1 MDISHAEPQT
11 IPCDIA
17 LLPDEEQSNTALQ
30 ASQAL
35 GIQGG
40 LFTLDD
46 QHFYAHVSLYMFQ
59 MNVSDQNACIT
70 ALQQI
75 ARHTGAQQ
83 LAQNGYHYQSSG
95 HYKGYVDIAFAKTK
109 ETSSLQAQVVATFNN
124 LRADMREKDTHEM
137 TNATGLALENFQK
150 YGYPAIGELFRPHIT
165 LTKFPV
171 EIEPDLSILPP
182 VTAFSGEFARIGLF
196 ERGPSGT
203 CIRKIAEFSLVS

>member
-1 MDISHAEPQT
+1 MGISHTEPQT

-17 LLPDEEQSNTALQ
+17 LLPDEELAHTALH
-30 ASQAL
+30 ASRAL
-35 GIQGG
+35 GVQGS
-40 LFTLDD
+40 LFTLDN

-59 MNVSDQNACIT
+59 MNASDQNACIA

-75 ARHTGAQQ
+75 AGQTKVQQ

-109 ETSSLQAQVVATFNN
+109 EASSLQAQVVAVFNN
-124 LRADMREKDTHEM
+124 LRADMKEKDTHEM
-137 TNATGLALENFQK
+137 ANTTGLAFKNFQK
-150 YGYPAIGELFRPHIT
+150 YGYPAVGELFRPHIT

-171 EIEPDLSILPP
+171 EIEPDLSALPSA
-182 VTAFSGEFARIGLF
+182 TAFHGKFTRIGLF

-203 CIRKIAEFSLVS
+203 CIRKIAEFRLVA